1 MVGPR
6 VPILDNHIHL
16 DPFKGRNVEAVK
28 EFEKLG
34 GTHVIISH
42 MPYDELPVR
51 SSEDFQRAY
60 DITVTLKERV
70 NAETGVR
77 AYATVGPYPGELVNL
92 ERIHGLEGAKDLM
105 MRALDLASEYVKDGR
120 ALAIGEVGRPHFPVS
135 PEIWSAS
142 NDVLRYAMAAAK
154 QADCAI
160 VLHTE
165 SATPES
171 MKELAGMAHKA
182 GLDTNRVVKH
192 YCPPFVLPE
201 ENFGLMPSV
210 LASREAVD
218 AALGKGLRFMMETD
232 FLDDPKRPGAVL
244 ALTTVAKRTNQLM
257 DKGVMRYDDAYQIH
271 YDNPR
276 RTYGEA
282 YL

>member
-16 DPFKGRNVEAVK
+16 DPFKGRNIEAVR

-42 MPYDELPVR
+42 MPYEELPIR
-51 SSEDFQRAY
+51 RFEDFQKVY
-60 DITVTLKERV
+60 DVTVALKERV
-70 NAETGVR
+70 NEETGVR
-77 AYATVGPYPGELVNL
+77 AYATVGPYPGELVDL
-92 ERIHGLEGAKDLM
+92 ERIHGLETAKGIM
-105 MRALDLASEYVKDGR
+105 MRALDLAAEYVKDGR

-135 PEIWSAS
+135 TEIWSAS

-154 QADCAI
+154 QTDCAI

-171 MKELAGMAHKA
+171 MKELAGMAHEA
-182 GLDTNRVVKH
+182 GLDTKRVVKH

-210 LASREAVD
+210 LASKEAVD
-218 AALGKGLRFMMETD
+218 TALGKGLRFMMETD

-257 DKGVMRYDDAYQIH
+257 DRGVMRYDDAYQIH

-276 RTYGEA
+276 HTYGEA

>member
-1 MVGPR
+1 MVGSR

-16 DPFKGRNVEAVK
+16 DPFKGRNIEAVK

-42 MPYDELPVR
+42 MPYEELPVR
-51 SSEDFQRAY
+51 RFEDFQKVY

-70 NAETGVR
+70 NEETGVR
-77 AYATVGPYPGELVNL
+77 AYATVGPYPGELVSL
-92 ERIHGLEGAKDLM
+92 ERIHGLETAKDIM
-105 MRALDLASEYVKDGR
+105 MKALDLAAQYVKDGR

-135 PEIWSAS
+135 TEIWSAS

-154 QADCAI
+154 QTDCAI

-171 MKELAGMAHKA
+171 MKELAGMAHDA
-182 GLDTNRVVKH
+182 GLDTKRVVKH

-210 LASREAVD
+210 LASKEAID
-218 AALGKGLRFMMETD
+218 TALSKGLRFMMETD

-257 DKGVMRYDDAYQIH
+257 DKGMMRYDDAYQIH

-276 RTYGEA
+276 HTYGEA